1 VYQWVFDISTNNWQQ
16 RILFSRRTAAGFA
29 AAMLSTTE
37 QLSSW
42 QLSSAQGRVPC
53 PQVRE
58 ICAGPL
64 LEHRVH
70 RDQWEGNTSKKVT
83 KLSVWSRF
91 MDQLMEVEPGKG
103 SLGMGVSVYV

>member
-1 VYQWVFDISTNNWQQ
+1 
-16 RILFSRRTAAGFA
+16 
-29 AAMLSTTE
+29 MLSTTG

-64 LEHRVH
+64 LEHILYSRTKKPMGRESV
-70 RDQWEGNTSKKVT
+70 EENNLITST
-83 KLSVWSRF
+83 VWSRF
-91 MDQLMEVEPGKG
+91 MDQLMEVEPVKG
-103 SLGMGVSVYV
+103 SLGTGVSVYV